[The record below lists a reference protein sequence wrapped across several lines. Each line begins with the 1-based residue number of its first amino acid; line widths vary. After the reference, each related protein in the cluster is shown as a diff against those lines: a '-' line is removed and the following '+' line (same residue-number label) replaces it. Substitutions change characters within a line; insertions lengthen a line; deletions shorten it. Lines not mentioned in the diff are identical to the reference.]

1 MRKKILITLFII
13 GLLYI
18 ILPGPTKVADFS
30 PLPNSLKSSE
40 PGDTVQ
46 SPNIAA
52 FFSFFK
58 RADITKFYRQNYQ
71 QLFWFGVLLSPIT
84 LNYPPE
90 EAKTAIRDQLYVTFM
105 EEYVYPLR
113 GSIFVGGYEPFI
125 EAELFHRHHSYVGD
139 HVHINGVYYNSKTT
153 LRFYPNNPVLRIMIY
168 LAIWGVSLKLFK
180 IWRKSL
186 REEIV

>member
-1 MRKKILITLFII
+1 MRKKILTTLFII

-18 ILPGPTKVADFS
+18 ILPGPTSIANFS
-30 PLPNSLKSSE
+30 PLPHSAKSTE

-58 RADITKFYRQNYQ
+58 RADITEFYRKNYQ
-71 QLFWFGVLLSPIT
+71 ELFWFGKLIPPLT

-90 EAKTAIRDQLYVTFM
+90 EAKITIRDQLYVTFM

-113 GSIFVGGYEPFI
+113 GAIFVGGYEPFVENEMLGNEHNFI
-125 EAELFHRHHSYVGD
+125 GD
-139 HVHINGVYYNSKTT
+139 HVHINGIYYDSKTT

-180 IWRKSL
+180 IWQKSL